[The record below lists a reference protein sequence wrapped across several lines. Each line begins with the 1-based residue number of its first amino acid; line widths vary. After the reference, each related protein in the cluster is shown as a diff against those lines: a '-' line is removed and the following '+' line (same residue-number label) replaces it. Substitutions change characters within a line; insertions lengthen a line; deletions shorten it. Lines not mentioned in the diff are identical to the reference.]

1 MPGTCK
7 SGNWNIPYPVES
19 DQDLRTLGKT
29 EADVRISR
37 CGSKKRRIVWI
48 ENDDPG
54 VYQETM
60 RTLWADEKKES
71 RGGRCLIP
79 DQHGGFIRCSGNCRD
94 CQRTRNGLPDSLD
107 LQNELTGFD
116 PADDRD
122 EIEAATL
129 LMTLKDLLDEVRSL
143 DPQSARIL
151 ELILDE
157 RSERDIAG
165 ILGIGK
171 STAHERSADARALL
185 KSLYGR

>member
-1 MPGTCK
+1 MSSKAETGK
-7 SGNWNIPYPVES
+7 WNIPYPVES

-29 EADVRISR
+29 EADVRIAR

-48 ENDDPG
+48 ENDDPT

-143 DPQSARIL
+143 HPQSARIL